1 MKIRSFRVKKSEK
14 LKLDE
19 VWLCDRDGQKEN
31 VLIKVVVEDEA
42 SASLAGKIA
51 IAKNVSGVEAFLRYK
66 ILLLGERSR
75 VEVVPQLEIESN
87 EVKAGH
93 AASIGRVDEE
103 QLFYLMSRGILRS
116 EAIEL
121 VVEAFLDDNN

>member
-1 MKIRSFRVKKSEK
+1 M
-14 LKLDE
+14 DE